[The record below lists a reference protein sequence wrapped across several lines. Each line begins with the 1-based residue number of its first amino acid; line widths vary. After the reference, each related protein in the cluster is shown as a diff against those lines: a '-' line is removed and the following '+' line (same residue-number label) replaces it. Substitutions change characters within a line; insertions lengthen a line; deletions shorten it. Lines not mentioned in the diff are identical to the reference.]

1 MPKKSENEIKV
12 VNVRLV
18 KEPSLYS
25 TKEVTSP
32 EAVMEVVAG
41 ELKNYDREVFAV
53 LNLKTNGKPI
63 NLHIC
68 SVGTLDAA
76 MINPRE
82 AFKAII
88 LSNAAAFIC
97 IIILS
102 NAASFICIHNHP
114 SGNCEPSPAD
124 IAVTERMVRCG
135 ELMGIKMLDHII
147 IAAETGE
154 QASFL
159 RKGLLDGM
167 RSRDDYTSEWER

>member
-1 MPKKSENEIKV
+1 MPKKNENEIKV

-32 EAVMEVVAG
+32 ETVMEVVAG

-97 IIILS
+97 I
-102 NAASFICIHNHP
+102 HNHP
-114 SGNCEPSPAD
+114 SGNCEPSQAD
-124 IAVTERMVRCG
+124 IAVTERLIKCG

-147 IAAETGE
+147 IAGETGE
-154 QASFL
+154 QTSFL
-159 RKGLLDGM
+159 REGLLDGM

>member
-1 MPKKSENEIKV
+1 MPKKNENEIKV

-32 EAVMEVVAG
+32 EAVMEVVAS
-41 ELKNYDREVFAV
+41 ELKNYDREVFAI

-88 LSNAAAFIC
+88 LSNAA
-97 IIILS
+97 
-102 NAASFICIHNHP
+102 SFICIHNHP
-114 SGNCEPSPAD
+114 SGNCEPSQDD

>member
-1 MPKKSENEIKV
+1 MPKKNENEIKV

-97 IIILS
+97 I
-102 NAASFICIHNHP
+102 HNHP
-114 SGNCEPSPAD
+114 SGNGEPSQAD
-124 IAVTERMVRCG
+124 IAVTERLVKCG

-147 IAAETGE
+147 IAGETGE
-154 QASFL
+154 QTSFL
-159 RKGLLDGM
+159 REGLLDGM

>member
-1 MPKKSENEIKV
+1 MPKKNENEIKV

-41 ELKNYDREVFAV
+41 ELKNYDREVFAI

-68 SVGTLDAA
+68 SIGTLDAT
-76 MINPRE
+76 MVNPRE

-88 LSNAAAFIC
+88 LSNAA
-97 IIILS
+97 
-102 NAASFICIHNHP
+102 SFICVHNHP
-114 SGNCEPSPAD
+114 SGNCEPSQDD

>member
-1 MPKKSENEIKV
+1 MPKKNENEIKV

-41 ELKNYDREVFAV
+41 ELKNYDREVFAI

-97 IIILS
+97 I
-102 NAASFICIHNHP
+102 HNHP
-114 SGNCEPSPAD
+114 SGNCEPSQAD

>member
-97 IIILS
+97 I
-102 NAASFICIHNHP
+102 HNHP
-114 SGNCEPSPAD
+114 SGNCEPSPGGYC
-124 IAVTERMVRCG
+124 RYR
-135 ELMGIKMLDHII
+135 
-147 IAAETGE
+147 AAG
-154 QASFL
+154 Q
-159 RKGLLDGM
+159 M
-167 RSRDDYTSEWER
+167 RRTHGHQDAGSYHHRR

>member
-97 IIILS
+97 I
-102 NAASFICIHNHP
+102 HNHP
-114 SGNCEPSPAD
+114 SGNSEPSQAD
-124 IAVTERMVRCG
+124 IAVTERLVKCG

-147 IAAETGE
+147 IAGETGE
-154 QASFL
+154 QTSFL
-159 RKGLLDGM
+159 REGLLDGM

>member
-1 MPKKSENEIKV
+1 MPKKNENEIKV

-32 EAVMEVVAG
+32 EAVMEVVAS
-41 ELKNYDREVFAV
+41 ELKNYDREVFAI

-68 SVGTLDAA
+68 SVGTLDAT
-76 MINPRE
+76 MVNPRE

-88 LSNAAAFIC
+88 LSNAA
-97 IIILS
+97 
-102 NAASFICIHNHP
+102 SFICVHNHP
-114 SGNCEPSPAD
+114 SGNCEPSQDD
-124 IAVTERMVRCG
+124 IAVTERMVKCG

>member
-1 MPKKSENEIKV
+1 MPKKNENEIKV

-32 EAVMEVVAG
+32 EAVMEVVAS
-41 ELKNYDREVFAV
+41 ELKNYDREVFAI

-88 LSNAAAFIC
+88 LSNAA
-97 IIILS
+97 
-102 NAASFICIHNHP
+102 SFICIHNHP
-114 SGNCEPSPAD
+114 SGNCEPSLAD

>member
-1 MPKKSENEIKV
+1 MPKKNENEIKV

-32 EAVMEVVAG
+32 EAVMEVVAS
-41 ELKNYDREVFAV
+41 ELKNYDREVFAI

-68 SVGTLDAA
+68 SIGTLDAT
-76 MINPRE
+76 MVNPRE

-88 LSNAAAFIC
+88 LSNAA
-97 IIILS
+97 
-102 NAASFICIHNHP
+102 SFICVHNHP
-114 SGNCEPSPAD
+114 SGNCEPSQDD
-124 IAVTERMVRCG
+124 IAVTERMVKCG

>member
-1 MPKKSENEIKV
+1 MPKKNENEIKV

-32 EAVMEVVAG
+32 EAVMEVVAS
-41 ELKNYDREVFAV
+41 ELKNYDREVFAI

-97 IIILS
+97 I
-102 NAASFICIHNHP
+102 HNHP
-114 SGNCEPSPAD
+114 SGNCEPSQAD

>member
-1 MPKKSENEIKV
+1 MPKKNENEIKV

-32 EAVMEVVAG
+32 EAVMEVVSG
-41 ELKNYDREVFAV
+41 ELKNYDREVFAI

-68 SVGTLDAA
+68 SIGTLDAT
-76 MINPRE
+76 MVNPRE

-88 LSNAAAFIC
+88 LSNAA
-97 IIILS
+97 
-102 NAASFICIHNHP
+102 SFICVHNHP
-114 SGNCEPSPAD
+114 SGNCEPSQDD
-124 IAVTERMVRCG
+124 IAVTERMVKCG

>member
-32 EAVMEVVAG
+32 EAVMEVVAS
-41 ELKNYDREVFAV
+41 ELKNYDREVFAI

-68 SVGTLDAA
+68 SIGTLDAT
-76 MINPRE
+76 MVNPRE

-88 LSNAAAFIC
+88 LSNAA
-97 IIILS
+97 
-102 NAASFICIHNHP
+102 SFICVHNHP
-114 SGNCEPSPAD
+114 SGNCEPSQDD
-124 IAVTERMVRCG
+124 IAVTERMVKCG

-159 RKGLLDGM
+159 RRGLLDGM

>member
-97 IIILS
+97 I
-102 NAASFICIHNHP
+102 HNHP
-114 SGNCEPSPAD
+114 SGNCEPSQAD
-124 IAVTERMVRCG
+124 IAVTERLVKCG

-147 IAAETGE
+147 IAGETGE
-154 QASFL
+154 QTSFL
-159 RKGLLDGM
+159 REGLLDGM

>member
-1 MPKKSENEIKV
+1 MPKKNENEIKV

-18 KEPSLYS
+18 KEPSLHS

-41 ELKNYDREVFAV
+41 ELKNYDREVFAI

-68 SVGTLDAA
+68 SIGTLDAT
-76 MINPRE
+76 MVNPRE

-88 LSNAAAFIC
+88 LSNAA
-97 IIILS
+97 
-102 NAASFICIHNHP
+102 SFICVHNHP
-114 SGNCEPSPAD
+114 SGNCEPSQDD
-124 IAVTERMVRCG
+124 IAVTERMVKCG

>member
-1 MPKKSENEIKV
+1 M
-12 VNVRLV
+12 NVRLV

-97 IIILS
+97 I
-102 NAASFICIHNHP
+102 HNHP
-114 SGNCEPSPAD
+114 SGNCEPSQAD
-124 IAVTERMVRCG
+124 IAVTERLVKCG

-147 IAAETGE
+147 IAGETGE
-154 QASFL
+154 QTSFL
-159 RKGLLDGM
+159 REGLLDGM

>member
-1 MPKKSENEIKV
+1 MPKKNENEIKV

-41 ELKNYDREVFAV
+41 ELKNYDREVFAI

-88 LSNAAAFIC
+88 LSNAA
-97 IIILS
+97 
-102 NAASFICIHNHP
+102 SFICIHNHR
-114 SGNCEPSPAD
+114 
-124 IAVTERMVRCG
+124 RM
-135 ELMGIKMLDHII
+135 IKL
-147 IAAETGE
+147 T
-154 QASFL
+154 
-159 RKGLLDGM
+159 
-167 RSRDDYTSEWER
+167 Y

>member
-1 MPKKSENEIKV
+1 MPKKNENEIKV

-25 TKEVTSP
+25 TREVTTP

-41 ELKNYDREVFAV
+41 ELKSYDREVFAI
-53 LNLKTNGKPI
+53 LNLKNNGRPI

-97 IIILS
+97 I
-102 NAASFICIHNHP
+102 HNHP
-114 SGNCEPSPAD
+114 SGNCEPSQAD
-124 IAVTERMVRCG
+124 IAVTERLVKCG

-147 IAAETGE
+147 IAGETGE
-154 QASFL
+154 QTSCL
-159 RKGLLDGM
+159 SRGLLDGM
-167 RSRDDYTSEWER
+167 RSREDYTSAWER

>member
-1 MPKKSENEIKV
+1 LPKKNENEIKV

-32 EAVMEVVAG
+32 EAVMEVVAS
-41 ELKNYDREVFAV
+41 ELKNYDREVFAI

-88 LSNAAAFIC
+88 LSNAA
-97 IIILS
+97 
-102 NAASFICIHNHP
+102 SFICIHNHP
-114 SGNCEPSPAD
+114 SGNCEPSQDD
-124 IAVTERMVRCG
+124 IAVTERMVKCG

>member
-1 MPKKSENEIKV
+1 MPKKNENEIKV

-32 EAVMEVVAG
+32 EAVMEVVAS
-41 ELKNYDREVFAV
+41 ELKNYDREVFAI
-53 LNLKTNGKPI
+53 LNLKTNGKLI

-68 SVGTLDAA
+68 SIGTLDAT
-76 MINPRE
+76 MVNPRE

-88 LSNAAAFIC
+88 LSNAA
-97 IIILS
+97 
-102 NAASFICIHNHP
+102 SFICVHNHP
-114 SGNCEPSPAD
+114 SGNCEPSQDD
-124 IAVTERMVRCG
+124 IAVTERMVKCG

>member
-1 MPKKSENEIKV
+1 MPKKNENEIKV

-41 ELKNYDREVFAV
+41 ELKNYDREVFAI

-88 LSNAAAFIC
+88 LSNAA
-97 IIILS
+97 
-102 NAASFICIHNHP
+102 SFICVHNHP
-114 SGNCEPSPAD
+114 SGNCEPSQDD
-124 IAVTERMVRCG
+124 IAVTERMVKCG

>member
-1 MPKKSENEIKV
+1 MPKKNENEIKV

-32 EAVMEVVAG
+32 EAVMEVVAS
-41 ELKNYDREVFAV
+41 ELKNYDREVFAI

-68 SVGTLDAA
+68 SIGTLDAA

-88 LSNAAAFIC
+88 LSNAA
-97 IIILS
+97 
-102 NAASFICIHNHP
+102 SFICVHNHP
-114 SGNCEPSPAD
+114 SGNCEPSQDD

>member
-18 KEPSLYS
+18 KEPSIYS
-25 TKEVTSP
+25 TREVTSP

-41 ELKNYDREVFAV
+41 ELKKYDREVFAV

-97 IIILS
+97 I
-102 NAASFICIHNHP
+102 HNHP
-114 SGNCEPSPAD
+114 SGNCEPSQAD
-124 IAVTERMVRCG
+124 IAVTERLVKCG

-147 IAAETGE
+147 IAGETGE
-154 QASFL
+154 QTSFL
-159 RKGLLDGM
+159 REGLLDGM
-167 RSRDDYTSEWER
+167 RFRDDYTSEWER

>member
-41 ELKNYDREVFAV
+41 ELKNYDREVFAI

-88 LSNAAAFIC
+88 LSNAA
-97 IIILS
+97 
-102 NAASFICIHNHP
+102 SFICIHNHP
-114 SGNCEPSPAD
+114 SGNCEQSPAD

>member
-1 MPKKSENEIKV
+1 MPKKNENEIKV

-32 EAVMEVVAG
+32 EAVMEVVAS
-41 ELKNYDREVFAV
+41 ELKNYDREVFAI

-82 AFKAII
+82 AFKAT
-88 LSNAAAFIC
+88 
-97 IIILS
+97 ILS

-114 SGNCEPSPAD
+114 SGNCEPSSAD

>member
-1 MPKKSENEIKV
+1 MPKKNENEIKV
-12 VNVRLV
+12 VNIRLV
-18 KEPSLYS
+18 KESSLYS

-97 IIILS
+97 I
-102 NAASFICIHNHP
+102 HNHP
-114 SGNCEPSPAD
+114 SGNCEPSQAD
-124 IAVTERMVRCG
+124 IAVTERLVKCG

-147 IAAETGE
+147 IAGETGE
-154 QASFL
+154 QTSFL
-159 RKGLLDGM
+159 REGLLDGM

>member
-18 KEPSLYS
+18 KEPSIYS
-25 TKEVTSP
+25 TREVTSP

-41 ELKNYDREVFAV
+41 ELKKYDREVFAV

-97 IIILS
+97 I
-102 NAASFICIHNHP
+102 HNHP
-114 SGNCEPSPAD
+114 SGNCEPSQAD
-124 IAVTERMVRCG
+124 IAVTERLVKCG

-147 IAAETGE
+147 IAGETGE
-154 QASFL
+154 QTSFL
-159 RKGLLDGM
+159 REGLLDGM

>member
-1 MPKKSENEIKV
+1 MPKKNENEIKV

-41 ELKNYDREVFAV
+41 ELKNYDREVFAI

-68 SVGTLDAA
+68 SIGTLDAT
-76 MINPRE
+76 MVNPRE

-88 LSNAAAFIC
+88 LSNAA
-97 IIILS
+97 
-102 NAASFICIHNHP
+102 SFICVHNHP
-114 SGNCEPSPAD
+114 SGNCEPSQDD
-124 IAVTERMVRCG
+124 IAVTERMVKCG

>member
-1 MPKKSENEIKV
+1 MPKKNENEIKV

-41 ELKNYDREVFAV
+41 ELKNYDREVFAI

-68 SVGTLDAA
+68 SVGALDAA

-88 LSNAAAFIC
+88 LSNAA
-97 IIILS
+97 
-102 NAASFICIHNHP
+102 SFICVHNHP
-114 SGNCEPSPAD
+114 SGNCEPSQDD

>member
-1 MPKKSENEIKV
+1 MPKKNENEIKV

-41 ELKNYDREVFAV
+41 ELKNYDREVFAI

-88 LSNAAAFIC
+88 LSNAA
-97 IIILS
+97 
-102 NAASFICIHNHP
+102 SFICIHL
-114 SGNCEPSPAD
+114 CESSHKWIYAYLCIVFSYEKSAP
-124 IAVTERMVRCG
+124 
-135 ELMGIKMLDHII
+135 ELLKN
-147 IAAETGE
+147 
-154 QASFL
+154 QCVQ
-159 RKGLLDGM
+159 
-167 RSRDDYTSEWER
+167 

>member
-1 MPKKSENEIKV
+1 MPKKNENEIKV

-32 EAVMEVVAG
+32 EAVMEVVAS
-41 ELKNYDREVFAV
+41 ELKNYDREVFAI

-68 SVGTLDAA
+68 SVGTLDAT
-76 MINPRE
+76 MVNPRE

-88 LSNAAAFIC
+88 LSNAA
-97 IIILS
+97 
-102 NAASFICIHNHP
+102 SFICVHNHP
-114 SGNCEPSPAD
+114 SGNCEPSQDD
-124 IAVTERMVRCG
+124 IAVTERMVKCG

-159 RKGLLDGM
+159 RRGLLDGM

>member
-1 MPKKSENEIKV
+1 MPKKNENEIKV

-41 ELKNYDREVFAV
+41 ELKNYDREVFAI

-68 SVGTLDAA
+68 SIGTLDAA
-76 MINPRE
+76 MVNPRE

-88 LSNAAAFIC
+88 LSNAA
-97 IIILS
+97 
-102 NAASFICIHNHP
+102 SFICVHNHP
-114 SGNCEPSPAD
+114 SGNCEPSQDD
-124 IAVTERMVRCG
+124 IAVTERMVKCG

>member
-1 MPKKSENEIKV
+1 MPKKNENEIKV

-32 EAVMEVVAG
+32 EAVMEVVAS
-41 ELKNYDREVFAV
+41 ELKNYDREVFAI

-76 MINPRE
+76 MVNPRE

-88 LSNAAAFIC
+88 LSNAA
-97 IIILS
+97 
-102 NAASFICIHNHP
+102 SFICVHNHP
-114 SGNCEPSPAD
+114 SGNCEPSQED
-124 IAVTERMVRCG
+124 IAVTERMVKCG